1 MSPAPKTTLLFHTR
15 NRPSFLLRALDN
27 FNRSGPRSDID
38 VVVLDAST
46 EELFHIFQKV
56 LAQRNFDFKV
66 KILRSTPS
74 TPLRAR
80 FRDALETI
88 DTPFVVLAADDDIYF
103 FDWMAEAVALL
114 ESEPSIGTVYGH
126 VLSFQ
131 LEEFVP
137 YGSLTKYYIRTRR
150 NPPVHWLEAPAA
162 ADRLLETGDG
172 VNGHVVTGWYALQRT
187 SQLRETVRIA
197 TEIDLQSEL
206 FEYLLVFCQATMGR
220 TRMLDRI
227 VLARQEDP
235 GRQHPTPD
243 PSAAQLSLEQLMEL
257 CADFLVERE
266 GIAQVEAERIVDR
279 FFAGPR
285 RQLHRAHARRHLR
298 RLANKLPF
306 LRTIWTG
313 LMGRPRSPAD
323 QSVAAYPD
331 PRLPSIPS
339 IDREHPA
346 VKRVE
351 EIVSPGS
358 ETDSVS
364 AAA

>member
-27 FNRSGPRSDID
+27 FDRSGPRSDID
-38 VVVLDAST
+38 VIVLDAST
-46 EELFHIFQKV
+46 EELSHEFQKG
-56 LAQRNFDFKV
+56 LSQRNFDFKV
-66 KILRSTPS
+66 KVLRSTPS
-74 TPLRAR
+74 TPFRDR
-80 FRDALETI
+80 FRDALKTL

-103 FDWMAEAVALL
+103 FDWMAEAAEIL

-131 LEEFVP
+131 LEAFVP
-137 YGSLTKYYIRTRR
+137 YGALTKYYIRTRR

-162 ADRLLETGDG
+162 TDRLLETGDG

-197 TEIDLQSEL
+197 TEIDLRSDL

-235 GRQHPTPD
+235 GRRHPTPD
-243 PSAAQLSLEQLMEL
+243 PSDAQPSLERLMES
-257 CADFLVERE
+257 CAAFLVERE
-266 GIAQVEAERIVDR
+266 DITQLEADRIVDR

-285 RQLHRAHARRHLR
+285 RQLQRAHAKRHLR
-298 RLANKLPF
+298 RLADELPF

-313 LMGRPRSPAD
+313 LMGRPQSPAH
-323 QSVAAYPD
+323 QNAASYPD
-331 PRLPSIPS
+331 PRLPPIPS

-346 VKRVE
+346 IRKVE

-358 ETDSVS
+358 ATASIS